1 MKMNKRIAIALFFI
15 SSFSF
20 AQTDSLEVNF
30 VDSLITET
38 DFVANDSL
46 AEESS
51 ITKIVNAE
59 VLTSFIEKLYKLD
72 TQKGR
77 KINILHIGDSHIQAD
92 LMTGRLRQE
101 FQSRFGNAGLGFV
114 FPHTLAKTN
123 GSSNLKFSSNI
134 SWNSLRNI
142 YPDDGKPVGLSGIA
156 LFTDRNDFAIELQVR
171 NAENKFNHLKIITP
185 NNKISFSL
193 ADAKKAITLTSNTPK
208 VISHKIKSGET
219 LSGIASRYKTTV
231 AKIKQ
236 SNKLKNNN
244 IRAGATLIIHTAEM
258 QAQQIEKTDF
268 IPLEVEPVLSDYY
281 YEYQNLDATDK
292 IYLIPNA
299 AQDSFAL
306 NGLVLENNQSGVL
319 YHSIGVN
326 GAKYSD
332 YNKYPLFFEQINAL
346 NPDLIIISLG
356 TNEAFD
362 KLCDQCFFDQI
373 QTFLSLLREKNPD
386 TTVLL
391 TTPPPSLFK
400 RKLPN
405 VFCDLYA
412 DVMLRN
418 ASEYNYAVWD
428 LYHAVGGNKGM
439 DNLIKNGLIA
449 KDRVHY
455 SSSGYQQQGVLLF
468 EALKDIYNDYLV
480 EAPVVTEDL
489 RPK

>member
-1 MKMNKRIAIALFFI
+1 MVFI

-20 AQTDSLEVNF
+20 AQTDSLEVDF
-30 VDSLITET
+30 VDSLISEA
-38 DFVANDSL
+38 DFIANDSL
-46 AEESS
+46 ADASLGTQL
-51 ITKIVNAE
+51 INAGA
-59 VLTSFIEKLYKLD
+59 LTSFIEKLYKLD
-72 TQKGR
+72 AQKDR

-92 LMTGRLRQE
+92 LMTGKLRQE

-114 FPHTLAKTN
+114 FPHALAKTN
-123 GSSNLKFSSNI
+123 GSAKLKFSSNI

-142 YPDDGKPVGLSGIA
+142 YPDNGSPVGLSGIA
-156 LFTDRNDFAIELQVR
+156 LFTDRNDFAIEIHVR
-171 NAENKFNHLKIITP
+171 NEEDNFNHLKIITP
-185 NNKISFSL
+185 NNAFSFSL
-193 ADAKKAITLTSNTPK
+193 AEAKKTITMTSHTPK
-208 VISHKIKSGET
+208 VISHKIKRGET
-219 LSGIASRYKTTV
+219 LSGIAQQYNTSIT
-231 AKIKQ
+231 KIKQ
-236 SNKLKNNN
+236 TNNLKNNN
-244 IRAGATLIIHTAEM
+244 IRAGAILKIPTAEM

-268 IPLEVEPVLSDYY
+268 IPLEIEPVLSDYY

-292 IYLIPNA
+292 IYLIPSATQNT
-299 AQDSFAL
+299 FAL

-346 NPDLIIISLG
+346 NPDLIIVSLG

-373 QTFLSLLREKNPD
+373 QLFLSQLRDKNPEA
-386 TTVLL
+386 TVLL

-412 DVMLRN
+412 DVMLQN
-418 ASEYNYAVWD
+418 AAAYNYAVWD
-428 LYHAVGGNKGM
+428 LHQALGGNKGM
-439 DNLIKNGLIA
+439 NNLIKNGLIA

-455 SSSGYQQQGVLLF
+455 SASGYQKQGVLLF
-468 EALKDIYNDYLV
+468 EALMDIYENYLV
-480 EAPVVTEDL
+480 EAPILAEDL

>member
-1 MKMNKRIAIALFFI
+1 MALFFI

-20 AQTDSLEVNF
+20 AQTDSLEVVF
-30 VDSLITET
+30 SDSLITEV
-38 DFVANDSL
+38 DFIVKDSL
-46 AEESS
+46 VDTS
-51 ITKIVNAE
+51 IDTKIVNAE
-59 VLTSFIEKLYKLD
+59 VLISFIEKLYTLD
-72 TQKGR
+72 AKKDR

-92 LMTGRLRQE
+92 LMTGKLRQE

-114 FPHTLAKTN
+114 FPHTLARTN
-123 GSSNLKFSSNI
+123 GSANLKFSSNI

-142 YPDDGKPVGLSGIA
+142 YPDDGSPVGLSGIA
-156 LFTDRNDFAIELQVR
+156 LFTDRNDFAIEFQVR
-171 NAENKFNHLKIITP
+171 NAENNFNHLKIITP
-185 NNKISFSL
+185 NNSLSFGL
-193 ADAKKAITLTSNTPK
+193 AEAKKTITMTSNTPK

-219 LSGIASRYKTTV
+219 LSGIAQKYNTTIT
-231 AKIKQ
+231 KIKQ
-236 SNKLKNNN
+236 SNNLKNNS
-244 IRAGATLIIHTAEM
+244 IRAGAILKIPTAEM
-258 QAQQIEKTDF
+258 QAQQVEKTDF
-268 IPLEVEPVLSDYY
+268 IPLEIEPVLSDYY
-281 YEYQNLDATDK
+281 YEYQNLDTTNK
-292 IYLIPNA
+292 MYLLPNTT
-299 AQDSFAL
+299 QNTFAL

-373 QTFLSLLREKNPD
+373 QTFLKLLREKNPEV
-386 TTVLL
+386 TVLL

-405 VFCDLYA
+405 VFCDLYTQ
-412 DVMLRN
+412 VMLEN
-418 ASEYNYAVWD
+418 AAEYNYAVWD
-428 LYHAVGGNKGM
+428 LHQALGGNKGM
-439 DNLIKNGLIA
+439 NNLIKNGLIA

-455 SSSGYQQQGVLLF
+455 SASGYQQQGVLLF
-468 EALKDIYNDYLV
+468 EALMDIYNDYLV
-480 EAPVVTEDL
+480 EAPILTEDL